1 MRYICASC
9 QLDFN
14 EPEWVNEYVDDSGI
28 PAFQTPVCP
37 YCRSEDILEEEDVD
51 EEEEDE
57 EDVAV

>member
-1 MRYICASC
+1 MMRWICGDC

-37 YCRSEDILEEEDVD
+37 YCRSENIMEEIEDY
-51 EEEEDE
+51 EEDE
-57 EDVAV
+57 